1 MARDKN
7 QRELNFKPLFKKF
20 GQTQIE
26 NKNEIALLHEEIEA
40 IYLMDLLGLYQED
53 AAKRMNVSRP
63 TFSRIIR
70 NARHKVANC
79 LISGAKL
86 HIHDQKDSY
95 LIAICSDEE
104 EELINCSARSKYILI
119 FEIQDKKYTLLKS
132 IENPVFFENQKPG
145 MILPKLLVEHCV
157 NFFLVSEI
165 GAGLKNSLLSK
176 GIYTIL
182 KKQIKFNDLA
192 NIPI

>member
-20 GQTQIE
+20 GQTEIE
-26 NKNEIALLHEEIEA
+26 NNNEIALLHEEIEA

-53 AAKRMNVSRP
+53 AAKKMNVSRP

-70 NARHKVANC
+70 NARHKVANS
-79 LISGAKL
+79 LIGGAKL

-95 LIAICSDEE
+95 LVAVCSDDEDT
-104 EELINCSARSKYILI
+104 LSNCTAKGKYILI
-119 FEIQDKKYTLLKS
+119 FEILHKEYKLLKS
-132 IENPVFFENQKPG
+132 IENPVFFQKQKPG
-145 MILPKLLVEHCV
+145 MVLPKLLVEHNV
-157 NFFLVSEI
+157 NFFLACEV

-182 KKQIKFNDLA
+182 KKRIKFDDLA